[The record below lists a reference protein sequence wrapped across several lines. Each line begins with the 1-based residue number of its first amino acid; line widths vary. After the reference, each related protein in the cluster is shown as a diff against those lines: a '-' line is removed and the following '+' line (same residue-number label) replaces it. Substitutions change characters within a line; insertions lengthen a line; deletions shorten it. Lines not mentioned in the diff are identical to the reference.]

1 MKKIMVVDDEPDLVT
16 ITKSRLEANQYAVV
30 TAEDGLE
37 ALAKVEAEH
46 PDLILLDLLM
56 PRMNGMEFV
65 KELRQRK
72 DGTGRTP
79 VIVVSARLD
88 MRESFR
94 DGDIMGF
101 ISKPFESAVLLAQV
115 ADAFRAAGS

>member
-1 MKKIMVVDDEPDLVT
+1 MKKIMVVDDEPDLVF
-16 ITKSRLEANQYAVV
+16 ITKSRLEANHYAVV

-56 PRMNGMEFV
+56 PRMNGVEFV
-65 KELRQRK
+65 KELRRRK
-72 DGTGRTP
+72 DGAARTP

-88 MRESFR
+88 MREVFQ
-94 DGDIMGF
+94 DGEIAGF
-101 ISKPFESAVLLAQV
+101 VSKPFESATLLARV
-115 ADAFRAAGS
+115 AEAFGRK